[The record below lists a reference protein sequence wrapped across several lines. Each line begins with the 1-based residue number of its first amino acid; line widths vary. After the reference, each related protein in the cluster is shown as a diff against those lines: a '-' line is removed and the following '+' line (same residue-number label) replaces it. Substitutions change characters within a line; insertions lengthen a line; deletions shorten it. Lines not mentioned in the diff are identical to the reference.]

1 LATREL
7 PGVGRRHRSTSLY
20 LRKAKPLA
28 KHILPAG
35 ACFPRTR
42 LFTISPAM
50 QLTLFDAADALR
62 RKLKNTV
69 SLRRS
74 TMPNDGR
81 KRCAHSA
88 LMRGLK
94 DPFACTVLVARQR
107 RVKLTSNFHS
117 SAGRRAGLLRVRNH
131 GDEWL
136 ARQQGRCGQTGMLSL
151 LPTTGMS
158 RASIPHVNIS
168 STLCRHILTQYPR
181 CVFSQ
186 LAASRGKCSGCGKDG
201 ANTSRLNRSKLK
213 KGEWY
218 CLPCSK
224 REVRI
229 SRFFFLSLSLFA
241 QATS

>member
-1 LATREL
+1 MPSEGEAA
-7 PGVGRRHRSTSLY
+7 
-20 LRKAKPLA
+20 RKAYIPRR
-28 KHILPAG
+28 
-35 ACFPRTR
+35 CVFPRTR